1 MDGFINYGFNNN
13 RGFLFWRTLVRKGKK
28 WQKVIHLFLEV
39 VGARKEKAYIAK
51 MLVSHKI
58 VIKNPIGDKEDKL
71 WQHPHGKEKKV
82 KINQEV

>member
-1 MDGFINYGFNNN
+1 MG
-13 RGFLFWRTLVRKGKK
+13 VRN
-28 WQKVIHLFLEV
+28 
-39 VGARKEKAYIAK
+39 EKAYIAK

-58 VIKNPIGDKEDKL
+58 VIKNPTGDKEDKL